1 MELRD
6 YQHQAIQSARKHFQS
21 GKQSVLLVSPTGSG
35 KTTIGT
41 YIAAG
46 HVQRGGRVLWI
57 AHRRELISQAAE
69 RLRQANL
76 DVAVWPY
83 NGTSQV
89 VVASV
94 QGLLASQDK
103 PLASMVILDEAH
115 HYVSKGWAE
124 EMAPYADCPKI
135 GLTATPSR
143 ADGVGL
149 GNAFDAM
156 TVVTSIKELTEQ
168 GYLVP
173 LDIVSP
179 DHALTSKHIA
189 KSPVDAYFA
198 YAQNLR
204 TVMFAPNLEMA
215 YQWHNE
221 LLAQGVPSH
230 VIHHLMSKQMRHL
243 ALTDHANTG
252 ALLIN
257 VGILTEGWD
266 SPQTECIILA
276 RTCGSQAMYTQIA
289 GRILRPHPSK
299 RTALLVDLHGVC
311 HKLGRPDEEKD
322 YSLNGIGIRSRTASD
337 VRYCVVCGA
346 ILDVDVDAC
355 SDCGYSSP
363 DYQPPKVTNDPLVKF
378 ARKRAEG
385 DDERVQTVAKWLMD
399 VERNNYKY
407 GVVFY
412 KYKAVYGEVLSKEIF
427 SEAHQL
433 SCRLKKK

>member
-6 YQHQAIQSARKHFQS
+6 YQHQAIQAARKHFQS

-46 HVQRGGRVLWI
+46 HAQRGGRILWI

-76 DVAVWPY
+76 DVSVWPY

-89 VVASV
+89 IVASV
-94 QGLLASQDK
+94 QGLLASSDK

-115 HYVSKGWAE
+115 HYVSKGWSE

-149 GNAFDAM
+149 GNAFDAI

-179 DHALTSKHIA
+179 DHTLTSKHIA
-189 KSPVDAYFA
+189 KSPVDAYFE
-198 YAQNLR
+198 YAKDKR

-215 YQWHNE
+215 YQWHND

-230 VIHHLMSKQMRHL
+230 VIHHLMSKQMRHM
-243 ALTDHANTG
+243 ALNDHAQTG

-266 SPQTECIILA
+266 SPRTECIILA
-276 RTCGSQAMYTQIA
+276 RTCGSQAMYAQIA

-299 RTALLVDLHGVC
+299 QTALLVDLHGVC
-311 HKLGRPDEEKD
+311 HKLGRPDEDKD
-322 YSLNGIGIRSRTASD
+322 YSLNGIGIRSRTESN

-363 DYQPPKVTNDPLVKF
+363 DYQPPKVTNDPMVKF
-378 ARKRAEG
+378 ARKRAEAT
-385 DDERVQTVAKWLMD
+385 DERVQTVARWLRD
-399 VERNNYKY
+399 ILSK
-407 GVVFY
+407 GHKAGSVFY
-412 KYKAVYGEVLSKEIF
+412 RYKAVYGQDLTTDIF
-427 SEAHQL
+427 KAAMGVA
-433 SCRLKKK
+433 RG

>member
-6 YQHQAIQSARKHFQS
+6 YQHQAIQAARKHFQA

-35 KTTIGT
+35 KTTIGAHIT
-41 YIAAG
+41 AG
-46 HVQRGGRVLWI
+46 HVARGGRVLWI
-57 AHRRELISQAAE
+57 AHRRELISQAAD
-69 RLRQANL
+69 RLRAAHL
-76 DVAVWPY
+76 DVSVWPY

-94 QGLLASQDK
+94 QGLLASGDK

-115 HYVSKGWAE
+115 HYVSKGWSE

-149 GNAFDAM
+149 GNAFDAI

-204 TVMFAPNLEMA
+204 TVMFAPNVEMA
-215 YQWHNE
+215 YRWHND
-221 LLAQGVPSH
+221 LLIRGVSSH
-230 VIHHLMSKQMRHL
+230 VIHHLMSKQMRKL
-243 ALTDHANTG
+243 ALDDHTHTG

-276 RTCGSQAMYTQIA
+276 RTCGSQAMYAQIA

-299 RTALLVDLHGVC
+299 STALLVDLHGVC
-311 HKLGRPDEEKD
+311 HKLGRPDEDKD
-322 YSLNGIGIRSRTASD
+322 YSLNGIGIRSRTESN

-346 ILDVDVDAC
+346 VLDVDVDAC

-363 DYQPPKVTNDPLVKF
+363 DYQPPKVTNDPMVKF
-378 ARKRAEG
+378 AKKRAEAT
-385 DDERVQTVAKWLMD
+385 DERVQTVARWLID
-399 VERNNYKY
+399 AKYKNHKY
-407 GVVFY
+407 GVVFH
-412 KYKAVYGEVLSKEIF
+412 KYKAVYGEDLSKEI
-427 SEAHQL
+427 L
-433 SCRLKKK
+433 SGARALSFELKKK